1 MLYPEGPPVQ
11 RSEAGLDHGSTST
24 YQSPSFRRIHDA
36 PETVPS
42 ALGPRPPRPPS
53 PPSERMKNVRI
64 DEGNVVKTS
73 YKPPREFVVCR
84 GTVWFAYVRIAGVLV
99 ASGTFG
105 WCFGTLWSLVAFLVR
120 LFTCGTGWSIAVHT
134 LWFLWFTLITSGI
147 LFGLCGSL

>member
-1 MLYPEGPPVQ
+1 
-11 RSEAGLDHGSTST
+11 
-24 YQSPSFRRIHDA
+24 
-36 PETVPS
+36 
-42 ALGPRPPRPPS
+42 
-53 PPSERMKNVRI
+53 MKNVRI

-120 LFTCGTGWSIAVHT
+120 LFTCGTGLSIVVHT
-134 LWFLWFTLITSGI
+134 LWFLWFTLNTSGI
-147 LFGLCGSL
+147 LFGPCGSL